1 MFSTSNLS
9 QIKLSPISWFEL
21 KKEFTPTSKFEIE
34 LYLEEASKKNIF
46 YLEESPIICENGVYI
61 EFNVLEW

>member
-34 LYLEEASKKNIF
+34 LYLEEASKKK
-46 YLEESPIICENGVYI
+46 YST
-61 EFNVLEW
+61 